1 MLFQFGRQLV
11 VVALASGLALTA
23 FGCSGDGASD
33 DATGQ
38 TGEALDAN
46 EQPAFDFFVGK
57 GLTTFQAAGIVGNLV
72 QESNVSPTAVEPGGP
87 GRGIA
92 QWSVGG
98 RWDSDAND
106 NVVAYAAKQKES
118 VYSLNLQLEF
128 IWYELTTFGYG
139 FSALKATTNVADAE
153 YAFQRDYEVCG
164 TCDQSNRLAY
174 ANAALAA
181 YGAIPYG
188 ATYVAQ
194 SFPLATTTLKMTAGQ
209 VVPSSITLKNSGTK
223 AWDSHTRI
231 GTTQPRDR
239 ASAFADSTWISSS
252 RAAAV
257 TGTVAPGASYKFE
270 FDLKAPEKVGTYD
283 EFFGVV
289 EEGVA
294 WFGDPGQG
302 GPLDSDIEVK
312 IQVLP
317 ADGSDA
323 GEETSEDGGT
333 VAVVLPDGGV
343 DEPASSSTA
352 DEPAS
357 STDGDARNGSQSGGC
372 SVSAVGAST
381 NDRQKDASALLAFVA
396 LGVAL
401 VARSRRSFRSR
412 AIALAQEGLDR
423 DGLSTH
429 AEKHFR
435 EQVRE
440 RLRWCADKSGYF

>member
-1 MLFQFGRQLV
+1 MLFQFGRKLV
-11 VVALASGLALTA
+11 IGALATGLAVTA
-23 FGCSGDGASD
+23 FGCSGNGGSE

-72 QESNVSPTAVEPGGP
+72 QESNVSPTAVEAGGP

-98 RWDSDAND
+98 RWDTDSND
-106 NVVAYAAKQKES
+106 NAVSYAAKESMS
-118 VYSLNLQLEF
+118 VYSLDLQLDF

-139 FSALKATTNVADAE
+139 FSALKATTNVTDAE

-164 TCDQSNRLAY
+164 TCDQTNRLTY
-174 ANAALAA
+174 AKAALAA

-188 ATYVAQ
+188 ASYVAQ
-194 SFPLATTTLKMTAGQ
+194 SFPLATTTLKMTEGQ
-209 VVPSSITLKNSGTK
+209 VIPSYITLKNSGTK
-223 AWDSHTRI
+223 SWDSNTRI

-257 TGTVAPGASYKFE
+257 VGTVAPGASYKFE
-270 FDLKAPEKVGTYD
+270 FDLKAPMKVGTYD

-294 WFGDPGQG
+294 WFGDPGEG
-302 GPLDSDIEVK
+302 GPVDSDIEVK

-317 ADGSDA
+317 GDGSDA
-323 GEETSEDGGT
+323 GEATSEDGGK
-333 VAVVLPDGGV
+333 VAVLLPDGGV
-343 DEPASSSTA
+343 EDTTPTDPNTPTDPASTDA
-352 DEPAS
+352 DAQ
-357 STDGDARNGSQSGGC
+357 NGSQGGGC
-372 SVSAVGAST
+372 SVSAVGAGT
-381 NDRQKDASALLAFVA
+381 KDGQKDSSALFALIGLGLVLAS
-396 LGVAL
+396 
-401 VARSRRSFRSR
+401 RSRRNKK
-412 AIALAQEGLDR
+412 D
-423 DGLSTH
+423 
-429 AEKHFR
+429 
-435 EQVRE
+435 
-440 RLRWCADKSGYF
+440 

>member
-1 MLFQFGRQLV
+1 MLVSIVRRVAL
-11 VVALASGLALTA
+11 VALASGLALDV
-23 FGCSGDGASD
+23 FGCSGTGGSE

-57 GLTTFQAAGIVGNLV
+57 GLTTYQAAGIVGNLV
-72 QESNVSPTAVEPGGP
+72 QESNVSPTAVEAGGP

-98 RWDSDAND
+98 RWDTDAND

-139 FSALKATTNVADAE
+139 YAALRATTNVTDAE

-164 TCDQSNRLAY
+164 TCDQTNRLNY
-174 ANAALAA
+174 AKAALAA

-209 VVPSSITLKNSGTK
+209 VIPSYITLKNSGTK
-223 AWDSHTRI
+223 TWDSSTRI
-231 GTTQPRDR
+231 GTTEPRDR

-257 TGTVAPGASYKFE
+257 SGTVAPGAEYKFE
-270 FDLKAPEKVGTYD
+270 FDLKAPTKPGTYD

-289 EEGVA
+289 QEGVA
-294 WFGDPGQG
+294 WFGDPGEG
-302 GPLDSDIEVK
+302 GPVDTDLEVK

-317 ADGSDA
+317 GDGTDA
-323 GEETSEDGGT
+323 GEETEADGGK
-333 VAVVLPDGGV
+333 VVGNETSADGGELSTSGETSTP
-343 DEPASSSTA
+343 DQPAANA
-352 DEPAS
+352 DAQ
-357 STDGDARNGSQSGGC
+357 NGSQSGGC
-372 SVSAVGAST
+372 SVST
-381 NDRQKDASALLAFVA
+381 THEKDSSAPFWIFGV
-396 LGVAL
+396 GVAVL
-401 VARSRRSFRSR
+401 SR
-412 AIALAQEGLDR
+412 ARRRGSLRTRTLR
-423 DGLSTH
+423 L
-429 AEKHFR
+429 FR
-435 EQVRE
+435 GR
-440 RLRWCADKSGYF
+440 A